1 MTRIRFYWLVVLLL
15 LHSEDPGSVAAQD
28 RGDLVVLNAKVVTLD
43 KDSRLAEAFAV
54 RDGKFVAV
62 GSNTEIR
69 GWVGPQTRAIDA
81 HGKTI
86 VPGIIESHSHASGV
100 AQAEASEPYQEMTS
114 IVTIQE
120 WVRRAAQKKPEG
132 EWIVIPRSYPSRL
145 RERRFPTRAEL
156 DGATTRHPVV
166 FDGAYSHVLNS
177 LALQK
182 AGIRRDS
189 SPLAVG
195 EIVRDATGEPTG
207 LLRNARGLLRK
218 FLPAPKVSNEEVLNS
233 LEKLHQIYAS
243 LGITSMMERAGSLED
258 YRKYDELRA
267 QNRLKLRTRF
277 TLRLPGTT
285 AAEAEK
291 FIRNLPLKPCDGDEW
306 LAPGPL
312 KITVDGGILLGT
324 AYMRESYGSKAV
336 ALYSLTDPS
345 YRGSLSLEPGS
356 ITALITTGHRL
367 GWQMSAH
374 VTGNA
379 GVDLVL
385 DAVEAAGKIRPIEK
399 SRFNLIHAYF
409 PDAATTARARKLGVC
424 LDTQPAWYF
433 KDADALVTALG
444 SERLSKFVGVREW
457 LKAGVPVAAN
467 TDHMLG
473 MDPNRALNPF
483 NPFLTMYVLVTR
495 KTEGGQVIGAGQK
508 VSREEALRMMTRDAA
523 YLTFDEDKKGSI
535 EAGKFADFAILSD
548 DYLSCPPEKIRNIH
562 ADTTFVAGRIIYE
575 RKPAP

>member
-1 MTRIRFYWLVVLLL
+1 MTRMRVCWLAILLPL
-15 LHSEDPGSVAAQD
+15 YLGDPRASAAQEKA
-28 RGDLVVLNAKVVTLD
+28 DLVVLNAKVVTLD
-43 KDSRLAEAFAV
+43 KQSRVVEAFAA
-54 RDGKFVAV
+54 REGKFVAV
-62 GSNTEIR
+62 GSTMEIR
-69 GWVGPQTRAIDA
+69 AWVGPQTRVIDA

-86 VPGIIESHSHASGV
+86 VPGIIESHSHASAV
-100 AQAEASEPYQEMTS
+100 ARAEASEPYQEMTS
-114 IVTIQE
+114 VAAIQE
-120 WVRRAAQKKPEG
+120 WVRRAAQRKPEG

-156 DGATTRHPVV
+156 DAATTRHPVV
-166 FDGAYSHVLNS
+166 FDGAYAHVLNS
-177 LALQK
+177 LALQR

-189 SPLAVG
+189 PPLAVG
-195 EIVRDATGEPTG
+195 EIVRDAAGEPTG
-207 LLRNARGLLRK
+207 LLRNARGLLGK
-218 FLPAPKVSNEEVLNS
+218 FLPAPKVSGVDVLNR
-233 LEKLHQIYAS
+233 LEELHQIYAS
-243 LGITSMMERAGSLED
+243 LGITSMMERAGSIED
-258 YRKYDELRA
+258 YRRYEELRA
-267 QNRLKLRTRF
+267 QNRLRLRTRF

-291 FIRNLPLKPCDGDEW
+291 FIGNLPLKPGGGDEW

-324 AYMRESYGSKAV
+324 SFMREHYGAKAM
-336 ALYSLTDPS
+336 ALYSLTDPG
-345 YRGSLSLEPGS
+345 YRGSLSLEPES

-433 KDADALVTALG
+433 KDADALLTALG

-495 KTEGGQVIGAGQK
+495 KTEGGQVIGAAQK
-508 VSREEALRMMTRDAA
+508 VSREQALRMMTRDAA
-523 YLTFDEDKKGSI
+523 YLTFDEDRKGSI
-535 EAGKFADFAILSD
+535 EADKFADFAILSD
-548 DYLSCPPEKIRNIH
+548 DYLGCPPEKIRTIQ
-562 ADTTFVAGRIIYE
+562 ADTTIVAGRVIYE